1 MAAPTVNVKLPGRL
15 GDPALEMRS
24 DPRSDPRMVAA
35 FAPFGL
41 DVTAPTPPVTR
52 HSPVADLLAAAAAT
66 EQAFDTVFSALLA
79 DVPTPEGVESRTET
93 ITGVVGNVI
102 SRYLDRPG
110 G

>member
-52 HSPVADLLAAAAAT
+52 HSPVADLLGRIRPDAVARTRA
-66 EQAFDTVFSALLA
+66 VS
-79 DVPTPEGVESRTET
+79 TPRSSFVRRSRGDSWWRDCE
-93 ITGVVGNVI
+93 
-102 SRYLDRPG
+102 R
-110 G
+110 

>member
-41 DVTAPTPPVTR
+41 DVTA
-52 HSPVADLLAAAAAT
+52 
-66 EQAFDTVFSALLA
+66 
-79 DVPTPEGVESRTET
+79 
-93 ITGVVGNVI
+93 
-102 SRYLDRPG
+102 
-110 G
+110 